1 MYIGFYCNTKQ
12 FNKNKLFADSSHLP
26 IGDNLLYPFFYLA
39 EQLKKLGHQ
48 VNTIDMDD
56 IEKFDAVIFLDFPG
70 VNNTYLK
77 TLVSCG
83 FKNLYL
89 IVYESPIIKPD
100 NFKQENYAY
109 FKKIFTW
116 QDEIV
121 DNKKYFKIQ
130 YSHQI
135 PAEFNFNIIQKEK
148 LCTIISSNKSMV
160 HPKELYTERIK
171 AIRWFEA
178 NHPEDFN
185 LYGNGWD
192 RHHFEG
198 TFLGIKIARL
208 NRLKFLTKLLRPYY
222 PSYKGGVVS
231 KRATY
236 QKYKFSICYENCKD
250 FNGYITEKIFD
261 CLLSGCVPVY
271 LGAQN
276 IADHIPKNV
285 FIDKRNFNTY
295 DQLYA
300 YMKNMPDKEYQD
312 YLDNIKNFLLNDKGY
327 LFSTKHF
334 ANTLVKEILS

>member
-70 VNNTYLK
+70 VNN
-77 TLVSCG
+77 
-83 FKNLYL
+83 
-89 IVYESPIIKPD
+89 
-100 NFKQENYAY
+100 AY
-109 FKKIFTW
+109 FKKLFTW

-135 PAEFNFNIIQKEK
+135 PAEFNFNIRQKEK
-148 LCTIISSNKSMV
+148 LCPIISSNKSIV

-295 DQLYA
+295 DQLYS